1 MVSLLSNLADSLA
14 ERADKVKCKD
24 NSFSK
29 YESVNDNLINISVYL
44 VIKIIQTRLMK
55 NRSNSRMH
63 LIFPIMVLIN
73 LFWYCEK
80 VFILIN
86 ILMNEGSFMK
96 QHCPKTKLFTVS

>member
-55 NRSNSRMH
+55 N
-63 LIFPIMVLIN
+63 
-73 LFWYCEK
+73 
-80 VFILIN
+80 
-86 ILMNEGSFMK
+86 
-96 QHCPKTKLFTVS
+96 